1 MQSIT
6 TSKGKT
12 FDVEYAFAPTYDGA
26 FTARFHDGRRLPEI
40 AADFDGLATI
50 VLHNGEESCTFD
62 GYTRLISVMRM
73 DNSVVV
79 KMVKEAADDA
89 I

>member
-1 MQSIT
+1 MRTIT
-6 TSKGKT
+6 LDGGKT
-12 FDVEYAFAPTYDGA
+12 FEVDFAYAPTFDGA
-26 FTARFHDGRRLPEI
+26 FTARFHDDRRLPEI

-79 KMVKEAADDA
+79 KMVKEGADDA